1 MGIKELP
8 PIDGIQ
14 WPHTVT
20 DNTFSKKWTD
30 YFGVEFDKLLHNVST
45 EYSDQMNPDGSLKP
59 GIDRL
64 MTPDGTKEV
73 SSFSKVILFHPHGK
87 DRWARVLRDIIQR
100 SPDRGPR
107 QQLNRMYSTMIQ
119 LVMVFP
125 WVLRE

>member
-45 EYSDQMNPDGSLKP
+45 E
-59 GIDRL
+59 
-64 MTPDGTKEV
+64 
-73 SSFSKVILFHPHGK
+73 
-87 DRWARVLRDIIQR
+87 
-100 SPDRGPR
+100 
-107 QQLNRMYSTMIQ
+107 
-119 LVMVFP
+119 
-125 WVLRE
+125 